1 MATEEE
7 KAPSMMTTGHS
18 QTQTMIEL
26 TNALLPALKTQQLE
40 KSSPTKLADSS
51 SHPALATHKCSSS
64 MTMTA
69 IQYIQNQSRTAQPP
83 KFYAH
88 SKWSTPC
95 S

>member
-1 MATEEE
+1 MTRQSNKTTWQQKRK

-51 SHPALATHKCSSS
+51 SIQHWQHTSVHPL
-64 MTMTA
+64 
-69 IQYIQNQSRTAQPP
+69 
-83 KFYAH
+83 
-88 SKWSTPC
+88 
-95 S
+95 